1 MAGDGRTLESRF
13 LFHSE
18 QPKTSIFDMP
28 DQHSTDIKRVAILFA
43 GGPAPAA
50 NAVISTAAFS
60 FLEDGAEVF
69 GIMHGYSS
77 LAEYTGSGPL
87 QAGVDYVKFSKE
99 QLTHAR
105 SSRGIMIGTARTNPG
120 RHVSAPQHLDD
131 PELVAPLRRVY
142 EALCSLEVDALISI
156 GGDDT
161 LKTANKIKMFQDK
174 LPADAHKFPVVH
186 LPKTIDN
193 DYSGID
199 FTFGF
204 FTAVE
209 TLAEEIRNLNYDAA
223 AGRSYF
229 LCEAMGRSAGWL
241 AYGAAIAGEASMVLS
256 VEDITGALATEEIV
270 NQETG
275 ETRTVMALDRVVDRM
290 VDMMLARE
298 RDEREYGTIVLAEG
312 MAEYLPSK
320 FLEGVDR
327 DDHGHINISSIN
339 LGAMF
344 ASLLSARFTER
355 TGRNRKVNGLQLG
368 YESRCAPPHAYDVM
382 LGSQLGVGAYRALV
396 EENFNGVMVSVSGQ
410 LDLHYV
416 PFEDLV
422 DPETLVTKVRFIEPE
437 SDFHR
442 LARFLETCV
451 DA

>member
-1 MAGDGRTLESRF
+1 
-13 LFHSE
+13 
-18 QPKTSIFDMP
+18 MP
-28 DQHSTDIKRVAILFA
+28 DHHDIDIRRVAILFA

-60 FLEDGAEVF
+60 FLEEGTQVF
-69 GIMHGYSS
+69 GIKHGYSR
-77 LAEYTGSGPL
+77 LTEYTAAGPL
-87 QAGVDYVKFSKE
+87 QEGLDYVRF
-99 QLTHAR
+99 THDILAHSR

-120 RHVSAPQHLDD
+120 RHVSAPEHLSD

-142 EALCSLEVDALISI
+142 EGLCSLEVDALISI

-161 LKTANKIKMFQDK
+161 LKTANKLKMFQDN
-174 LPADAHKFPVVH
+174 LPADARRFPIVH

-223 AGRSYF
+223 ASCSYF

-256 VEDITGALATEEIV
+256 VEDVTGALAEDEVV
-270 NQETG
+270 NAETG
-275 ETRTVMALDRVVDRM
+275 ETRKVMALDRVIDRM

-298 RDEREYGTIVLAEG
+298 RENREYGTIVVAEG
-312 MAEYLPSK
+312 MAEYLPAK
-320 FLEGVDR
+320 YLEGVNR

-339 LGAMF
+339 LAAMM
-344 ASLLSARFTER
+344 SSMLSARYAER
-355 TGRNRKVNGLQLG
+355 TGKTRKVNGLQLG

-396 EENFNGVMVSVSGQ
+396 EEKLNGVMVSVSGQ

-416 PFEDLV
+416 PFEELV
-422 DPETLVTKVRFIEPE
+422 DPETLVTKVRFIEPGC
-437 SDFHR
+437 DFHR

-451 DA
+451 DD